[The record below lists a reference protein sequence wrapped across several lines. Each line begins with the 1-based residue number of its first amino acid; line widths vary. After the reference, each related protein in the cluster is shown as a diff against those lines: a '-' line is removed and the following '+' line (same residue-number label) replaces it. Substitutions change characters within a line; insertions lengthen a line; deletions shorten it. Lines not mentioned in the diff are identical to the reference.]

1 MSTTIFFDILGV
13 VIGVIFIFLLL
24 SIITSWIQEFIATTL
39 GRFRSKELA
48 NIFQMMLDPNAEK
61 LDGVKR
67 LEEIWKEG
75 ADGDAV
81 KQLNQNALKAVYDHP
96 VIKSLY
102 KPGRLPSYVSS
113 RDFAIALFDLLSKAG
128 TDEETPAEITLEN
141 INNGIE
147 QIEDDT
153 LRERLRSLANSAGVV
168 EDKIE
173 DKLVAF
179 RENIYHWFDAS
190 MDRGSGW
197 YKRKAQRWAI
207 VIGILIAVVINADTI
222 SISRALWQN
231 SALRESIIVTA
242 ESFAIEGEAAQ
253 ARAAQLQLNE
263 LGLPLGWSFKIQDQE
278 SPQDARDFPNTTGG
292 WILKILG
299 LLVTG
304 IAISQGSSI
313 WFDVLG
319 KLVNLRG
326 SGGKPTTETGNGGAP
341 ESPTVRVVIESSS
354 NEQASETAAD
364 TDS

>member
-61 LDGVKR
+61 LDGVKK
-67 LEEIWKEG
+67 LDEIWAEG
-75 ADGDAV
+75 VDGDAV

-96 VIKSLY
+96 VINSLY

-179 RENIYHWFDAS
+179 RENVYHWFDAS

-197 YKRKAQRWAI
+197 YKRKATLLAFI
-207 VIGILIAVVINADTI
+207 IALVLAGILNVDSLYMVKY
-222 SISRALWQN
+222 LWK
-231 SALRESIIVTA
+231 E
-242 ESFAIEGEAAQ
+242 
-253 ARAAQLQLNE
+253 
-263 LGLPLGWSFKIQDQE
+263 
-278 SPQDARDFPNTTGG
+278 
-292 WILKILG
+292 
-299 LLVTG
+299 
-304 IAISQGSSI
+304 
-313 WFDVLG
+313 
-319 KLVNLRG
+319 
-326 SGGKPTTETGNGGAP
+326 
-341 ESPTVRVVIESSS
+341 PTVR
-354 NEQASETAAD
+354 QALATTATNYALENDEIKTAIRSE
-364 TDS
+364 